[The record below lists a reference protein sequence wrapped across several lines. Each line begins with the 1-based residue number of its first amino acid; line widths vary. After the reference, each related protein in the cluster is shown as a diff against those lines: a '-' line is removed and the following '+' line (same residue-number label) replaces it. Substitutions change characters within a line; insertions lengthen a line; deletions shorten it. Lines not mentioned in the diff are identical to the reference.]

1 MRAGTKLKISAKH
14 VLAQFQKNTYFHS
27 PVKRFL
33 PLIFL
38 FFSGGLAAQYTIKG
52 KVFDVNTKEPV
63 PFANIILKGTT
74 AGASTDF
81 DGNFVITTDK
91 LSDSLIA
98 TYIGFQRT
106 SMRIK
111 RGVTQTVNVP
121 LLALE
126 GGITLTEI
134 TVKAGENPA
143 HRIIRAAIAHKK
155 TNNKDKLE
163 AYQYEA
169 YNKLEFDL
177 NNIPKKL
184 KDNKAFKPIK
194 FIFNNMDSLNS
205 AEKPSLPIFMI
216 ETISELFFRSGP
228 KEKKEVIKANRIS
241 GVQNASISQVMG
253 DMYQNI
259 NIYDNDLIIFGKDFK
274 SPVSDNAIFNY
285 KFYLEDSVFIENKWC
300 YHIRFKPRRQQELC
314 FSGNMW
320 IADTTFGIKRLEM
333 SIPLDANINFI
344 NSANIIQE
352 FDHVDS
358 VWMLKKDRI
367 VIDFIPDL
375 TGFGKGKYKTGIYG
389 RKTTSYK
396 DIVINKPKPREFFT
410 GGGNAIVVE
419 DDATKKNNDYWD
431 STRHDS
437 LTARE
442 NKIYHMIDTI
452 QSLKFY
458 KNWSRAFTVIV
469 TGYQT
474 SGNFDIGPFHK
485 FYSSNV
491 IEGNRFRFGGRTS
504 SKFSRWHELSGYVAY
519 GLKDEKWKY
528 SVGFK
533 AFLSKKPIRQ
543 LIGMNY
549 KSDMEIL
556 GQSQNGFTND
566 NLFATFLRRVSPNS
580 LTRVSQTQVW
590 YEREWF
596 QGFSN
601 KIVFI
606 SRTLNTVGSSN
617 YYYLDAKGDSTIQP
631 FIRNS
636 EFRLTTRFAYGEKFI
651 DGDFA
656 RTSLGTRSPIV
667 QLTYAQ
673 SLKDVYEGQYNYQK
687 IVLNVTDRMR
697 WGALLGYTD
706 YTIEGGQ
713 IFGKVPFPL
722 LELHGGNQTFV
733 YDYMAY
739 NMMNYYE
746 FASDRYASLW
756 IFHHFEGLLFNKIPL
771 LRKLKWREVATYKI
785 LFGYVNNNNKQ
796 ILLFPSTL
804 STLKKGPY
812 QEVSIGIENMFKFF
826 RIDAFW
832 RLTYTEQIKI
842 PFGVKAGFQLSF

>member
-1 MRAGTKLKISAKH
+1 VKH
-14 VLAQFQKNTYFHS
+14 LQLV
-27 PVKRFL
+27 
-33 PLIFL
+33 IFL
-38 FFSGGLAAQYTIKG
+38 LLATLAFPQYTIKG
-52 KVFDVNTKEPV
+52 KVFDAKTKEPV
-63 PFANIILKGTT
+63 PFANVVLKGTS

-81 DGNFVITTDK
+81 DGNYVITTDK
-91 LSDSLIA
+91 LADSVIA
-98 TYIGFQRT
+98 SYIGFQRAALKI
-106 SMRIK
+106 R
-111 RGVTQTVNVP
+111 RGVEQTVNIP
-121 LLALE
+121 LFPLE
-126 GGITLTEI
+126 EGITLTEI

-143 HRIIRAAIAHKK
+143 HRIIRAAIARKDN
-155 TNNKDKLE
+155 NNKDKLE
-163 AYQYEA
+163 AYQYEV

-194 FIFNNMDSLNS
+194 FIFNNVDSVNS
-205 AEKPSLPIFMI
+205 AEKPSLPLFMI
-216 ETISELFFRSGP
+216 ETLSEFYYRRGP
-228 KEKKEVIKANRIS
+228 NGKKEVIKANRIS

-259 NIYDNDLIIFGKDFK
+259 NVYDNDLIIFGKNFK
-274 SPVSDNAIFNY
+274 SPLADNAIFNY
-285 KFYLEDSVFIENKWC
+285 KFYLEDSLYIENHWC

-314 FSGNMW
+314 FTGNMW

-333 SIPLDANINFI
+333 SIPMDANINFI
-344 NSANIIQE
+344 NSANVIQE
-352 FDHVDS
+352 FNYIDS

-375 TGFGKGKYKTGIYG
+375 TGFAKGKYKTGIYG

-396 DIVINKPKPREFFT
+396 DIVINKPKDREFFA
-410 GGGNAIVVE
+410 GGNDIIVE
-419 DDATKKNNDYWD
+419 DDATKKTNSYWD

-452 QSLKFY
+452 QTLRFY
-458 KNWSRAFTVIV
+458 KNWSHAFTVIV
-469 TGYQT
+469 TGYET
-474 SGNFDIGPFHK
+474 WGNFDVGPFHK

-519 GLKDEKWKY
+519 GTLDEKWKY

-533 AFLSKKPIRQ
+533 AFLSKKPVRQ

-580 LTRVSQTQVW
+580 LTRVDQTQVW

-596 QGFSN
+596 QGLSN
-601 KIVFI
+601 RVSFI
-606 SRTLNTVGSSN
+606 SRTLNTVGRSN
-617 YYYLDAKGDSTIQP
+617 YYYLDTQGDSAIQP
-631 FIRNS
+631 FIRSS
-636 EFRLTTRFAYGEKFI
+636 EVRLTTRFAHGEKFI

-656 RTSLGTRSPIV
+656 RTSLGTRSPIL
-667 QLTYAQ
+667 QLTLVQ

-687 IVLNVTDRMR
+687 VVLNVTDRMR

-722 LELHGGNQTFV
+722 LELHGGNETFV

-771 LRKLKWREVATYKI
+771 LRKLKWREVATYKV
-785 LFGYVNNNNKQ
+785 LFGSVSQSNRNV
-796 ILLFPSTL
+796 LLFPSTL
-804 STLKKGPY
+804 KTLDRGPY
-812 QEVSIGIENMFKFF
+812 QEASIGIENMFKFF

-832 RLTYTEQIKI
+832 RLSYTENFRV
-842 PFGVKAGFQLSF
+842 PFGVKAGFQLTF